1 MPIQSASS
9 TRQPG
14 IAIDQP
20 CEEQTDSDTHAMTVQ
35 EIRTGLR
42 KLGNKKRATV
52 SQRFFKTGPGE
63 YGEGDIFLG
72 ITVPELRKLAMK
84 YQDITPT
91 EVLQLLQS
99 AIHEER
105 LLALL
110 ILVRAYAGGDEH
122 SKKKIYAL
130 YLRNTQYINNWDLV
144 DTSAEHIV
152 GAFLTGKSKKPLSV
166 LAQSS
171 DLWERRIA
179 IMATFH
185 FIKRGEFAE
194 TLKIA
199 RTLLSDEE
207 DLIHKAVGWM
217 LREVGKRH
225 LQIEERFLK
234 EHYKKMPRTMLR
246 YAIERFPESKRQ
258 RYLRGK
264 V

>member
-1 MPIQSASS
+1 
-9 TRQPG
+9 
-14 IAIDQP
+14 
-20 CEEQTDSDTHAMTVQ
+20 MTVQ
-35 EIRTGLR
+35 EIRTRLQ
-42 KLGNKKRATV
+42 KLGNKERATA
-52 SQRFFKTGPGE
+52 SRRYFKTGPGE
-63 YGEGDIFLG
+63 YGAGDVFLG
-72 ITVPELRKLAMK
+72 ITVPEIRKLAK
-84 YQDITPT
+84 EYQDITLT
-91 EVLQLLQS
+91 EATQLLQS
-99 AIHEER
+99 TIHEER

-110 ILVRAYAGGDEH
+110 ILVRSYSRGDGH
-122 SKKKIYAL
+122 IKKGIYEI
-130 YLRNTQYINNWDLV
+130 YLQNTQYINNWDLV
-144 DTSAEHIV
+144 DTSADHIV
-152 GAFLTGKSKKPLSV
+152 GAFLRGKSKKPLYA

-171 DLWERRIA
+171 DLWKRRIA

-185 FIKRGEFAE
+185 FIKCGEFTE

-246 YAIERFPESKRQ
+246 YAIERFPEPKRQ
-258 RYLRGK
+258 GYLKGQ